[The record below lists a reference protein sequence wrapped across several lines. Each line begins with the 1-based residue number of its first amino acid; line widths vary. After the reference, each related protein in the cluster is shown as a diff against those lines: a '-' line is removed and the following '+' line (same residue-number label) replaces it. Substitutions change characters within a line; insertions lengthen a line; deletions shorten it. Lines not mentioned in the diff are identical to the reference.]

1 MGSCSGQRHLLTAP
15 TPPIGPSVAPC
26 LWWCASQPS
35 PWAELCVEASPALPG
50 DGHPVTRPSRAMSC
64 RSAEIHGGALLRS
77 RRFSTSL
84 DTRASSR
91 VIRPEKSGVSSRPSR
106 KGMCVC
112 AFEHWLQMSIY
123 IYMCMY
129 IYIYMYIYMS
139 LVKWCEIS
147 IPKVSKL
154 KVYWK
159 SWDWL
164 QWRTNLVTWHRFK
177 TIFAEWLENHRS
189 WARYLQQQVDFF
201 HLQLFRRPR
210 SSYGSCI

>member
-15 TPPIGPSVAPC
+15 IPPIGPSVAPC

-123 IYMCMY
+123 IYIYIC
-129 IYIYMYIYMS
+129 IYIYMYIYIYVFSKMVWNLHTEGIKTQS
-139 LVKWCEIS
+139 VLKVLRLAPMANQPGNLTSIQNDLRRVAGKPSQLSS
-147 IPKVSKL
+147 IPATAS
-154 KVYWK
+154 
-159 SWDWL
+159 
-164 QWRTNLVTWHRFK
+164 RFLPSP
-177 TIFAEWLENHRS
+177 A
-189 WARYLQQQVDFF
+189 V
-201 HLQLFRRPR
+201 
-210 SSYGSCI
+210 